1 MSFLLGRKTIY
12 QIVSL
17 SGYIFALHPIQ
28 RNGLNP
34 FRVRVTLVHIPPVS
48 PEVTRIKPFQ
58 GLGVVGHHL
67 PCCSG
72 PASFTVL
79 QWSPSFTVLQWS
91 VFIYCVAV
99 VSHYL
104 LCCSGPSSFTV
115 LQ

>member
-12 QIVSL
+12 QIVFL
-17 SGYIFALHPIQ
+17 SGYIFALHPIL

-72 PASFTVL
+72 
-79 QWSPSFTVLQWS
+79 
-91 VFIYCVAV
+91 
-99 VSHYL
+99 HHHL
-104 LCCSGPSSFTV
+104 LCCSGLHCEAFPFLTTS
-115 LQ
+115 L